1 MSTGKSRVLWRRF
14 VKRQKIEMRLLT
26 LIYSSTQL
34 QSLRRLPHLL
44 AMPATIDATTRI
56 VRLLAARFDF
66 DADEAGAFL
75 VAAGKPATARTVRTD
90 RSADFLSEL
99 AVAESKDAA
108 KSVAKPKKPPLTAE
122 EKAAKKAAAEAKAAA
137 KAAKPKRAATGY
149 LLFCDALRPDV
160 VAAQLS
166 ELEKGEKL
174 APTATVVELALQW
187 QALPQSEKDEWKAKA
202 KAAAAAAKASSGS
215 DSE

>member
-1 MSTGKSRVLWRRF
+1 MKFLVL
-14 VKRQKIEMRLLT
+14 V
-26 LIYSSTQL
+26 YSSTQL

-44 AMPATIDATTRI
+44 AMATDTQRI

-66 DADEAGAFL
+66 DAGDAGAFL

-90 RSADFLSEL
+90 RSADFLTEL

-149 LLFCDALRPDV
+149 ILFMAELRPEV
-160 VAAQLS
+160 KEAQLR
-166 ELEKGEKL
+166 ELKEGEKL
-174 APTATVVELALQW
+174 APTATVVELAAQW
-187 QALPQSEKDEWKAKA
+187 QALDQSERDEWNAKAKA
-202 KAAAAAAKASSGS
+202 KAAAAKASSGS
-215 DSE
+215 GSDSE

>member
-1 MSTGKSRVLWRRF
+1 MKFW
-14 VKRQKIEMRLLT
+14 T
-26 LIYSSTQL
+26 LVYSSTQL
-34 QSLRRLPHLL
+34 QSLSAPPHLL
-44 AMPATIDATTRI
+44 AMATDTQRI
-56 VRLLAARFDF
+56 VRLLAAKFEF

-149 LLFCDALRPDV
+149 LMYCAEIRPDV
-160 VAAQLS
+160 VEAQLR
-166 ELEKGEKL
+166 ELKEGEKL
-174 APTATVVELALQW
+174 APTATVVELAAQW
-187 QALPQSEKDEWKAKA
+187 KALDQSERDEWNAKA

>member
-1 MSTGKSRVLWRRF
+1 MAATD
-14 VKRQKIEMRLLT
+14 
-26 LIYSSTQL
+26 TQ
-34 QSLRRLPHLL
+34 
-44 AMPATIDATTRI
+44 RI

-149 LLFCDALRPDV
+149 ILFSDEYRPEVKALLTR
-160 VAAQLS
+160 
-166 ELEKGEKL
+166 ELKEGEKL
-174 APTATVVELALQW
+174 APTDTVKELAAQW
-187 QALPQSEKDEWKAKA
+187 QALEQSERDDWNAKAKA
-202 KAAAAAAKASSGS
+202 AAAAAAAKASSGS

>member
-1 MSTGKSRVLWRRF
+1 MKFLVL
-14 VKRQKIEMRLLT
+14 V
-26 LIYSSTQL
+26 YSSTQL
-34 QSLRRLPHLL
+34 QSLPAPPHLL
-44 AMPATIDATTRI
+44 AMAATDTQRI

-149 LLFCDALRPDV
+149 ILFSDEYRPEVKALLTR
-160 VAAQLS
+160 
-166 ELEKGEKL
+166 ELKEGEKL
-174 APTATVVELALQW
+174 APTDPSATERRRRY
-187 QALPQSEKDEWKAKA
+187 SAKRP
-202 KAAAAAAKASSGS
+202 AAMPGTGPVSAAC
-215 DSE
+215 

>member
-1 MSTGKSRVLWRRF
+1 MKFLVL
-14 VKRQKIEMRLLT
+14 V
-26 LIYSSTQL
+26 YSSTQL

-44 AMPATIDATTRI
+44 AMAATDTQRI
-56 VRLLAARFDF
+56 VRLLAAKFDF

-122 EKAAKKAAAEAKAAA
+122 EKAAKKAAAEAKAA
-137 KAAKPKRAATGY
+137 KPKRAATGY
-149 LLFCDALRPDV
+149 LLYCADIRADV
-160 VAAQLS
+160 VEAQLR
-166 ELEKGEKL
+166 ELKEGEKL

-187 QALPQSEKDEWKAKA
+187 QALDQSEKDAWKAKA

>member
-1 MSTGKSRVLWRRF
+1 MKFLVL
-14 VKRQKIEMRLLT
+14 V
-26 LIYSSTQL
+26 YSSTQL
-34 QSLRRLPHLL
+34 QSLPAPPHLL
-44 AMPATIDATTRI
+44 AMAATDTQRI
-56 VRLLAARFDF
+56 VRLLAAKFDF

-149 LLFCDALRPDV
+149 LMYCAEIRDGV
-160 VAAQLS
+160 VEAQLA
-166 ELEKGEKL
+166 ELKEGEKL
-174 APTATVVELALQW
+174 APTATVVELAAQW
-187 QALPQSEKDEWKAKA
+187 QALDQSEKDAWKAKA
-202 KAAAAAAKASSGS
+202 KAAAAKASSGS

>member
-1 MSTGKSRVLWRRF
+1 MKFW
-14 VKRQKIEMRLLT
+14 T
-26 LIYSSTQL
+26 LVYSSTQL

-44 AMPATIDATTRI
+44 AMATDTQRI
-56 VRLLAARFDF
+56 VQLLAARFDF

-99 AVAESKDAA
+99 AVAESNDAV

-122 EKAAKKAAAEAKAAA
+122 EKAAKKAAADAKKAA
-137 KAAKPKRAATGY
+137 KEAKPKRAKTGY

-202 KAAAAAAKASSGS
+202 KAAAAAAAAAKASS

>member
-1 MSTGKSRVLWRRF
+1 MATD
-14 VKRQKIEMRLLT
+14 
-26 LIYSSTQL
+26 TQ
-34 QSLRRLPHLL
+34 
-44 AMPATIDATTRI
+44 RI

-99 AVAESKDAA
+99 AVAESK
-108 KSVAKPKKPPLTAE
+108 PKKPPLTPE
-122 EKAAKKAAAEAKAAA
+122 EKAAKKAAADAKKAA
-137 KAAKPKRAATGY
+137 KEAKPKRAKTGY

-202 KAAAAAAKASSGS
+202 KAAAAAAAAAKASS